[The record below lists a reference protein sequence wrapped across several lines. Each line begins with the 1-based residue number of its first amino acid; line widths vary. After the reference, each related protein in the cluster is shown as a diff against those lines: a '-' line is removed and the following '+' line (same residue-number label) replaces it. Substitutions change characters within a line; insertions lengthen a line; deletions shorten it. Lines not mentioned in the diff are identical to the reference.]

1 MGVLLPSDQKNVITV
16 HTRPDGLLSMYSHL
30 HCTHTHTHTH
40 TYAHTHTRTH
50 THTHTHAHTHTH
62 RIVELYEE
70 CGETLSRVSAEDDL
84 RWYSVNYGVD
94 MPYNWPEFEVCKD
107 KNHPKCK

>member
-1 MGVLLPSDQKNVITV
+1 MYQALSCFTVLQVTGSWVGAWERGYSSTCSLYIHSPALYIRM
-16 HTRPDGLLSMYSHL
+16 HTR
-30 HCTHTHTHTH
+30 
-40 TYAHTHTRTH
+40 AHTR
-50 THTHTHAHTHTH
+50 TH

-94 MPYNWPEFEVCKD
+94 MPYNWPEFEVCKMLI
-107 KNHPKCK
+107 